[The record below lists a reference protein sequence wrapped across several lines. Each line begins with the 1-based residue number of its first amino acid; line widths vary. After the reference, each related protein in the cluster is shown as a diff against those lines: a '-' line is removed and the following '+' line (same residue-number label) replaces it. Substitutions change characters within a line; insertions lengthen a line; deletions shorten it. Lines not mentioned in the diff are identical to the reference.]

1 MTIADITKNL
11 PLLLVTALLFAL
23 IGWWLRGRRKT
34 VPAATATPASLK
46 SSAGPSNSER
56 QRLREVE
63 AKLRTCESAA
73 ESAGAALASLK
84 KTSVALTE
92 HEVLRAELEIART
105 NAAALDTQ
113 LKKSRE
119 IQAGLQ
125 AQAND
130 AGKKVQARAITL
142 ENDLAAARTDIQRL
156 KTLSEP
162 NTEGMKRLE
171 AEIETVRTRL
181 RAVEAQL
188 AERNAELNA
197 QKASALAAT
206 VRPPRTVAAR
216 ETSPGGALNLLG
228 VESTPVPA
236 SPVNE
241 AAPTPAYAPSGSST
255 KAESAAASRAASE
268 KIPSASGASS
278 LSVKATGASTP
289 SSSNFSSSIPPAAIT
304 TTAAPTPA
312 SASAAASAA
321 TLAPASTP
329 ARAAV
334 PANSAPSVPPAPS
347 ALSAPSTAKTPDL
360 DTPVV
365 AAQAAIVPPVA
376 AIVAAAPRVADLV
389 SAATST
395 APDSKSDPIPAS
407 AAVAKAVQ
415 PGSTNR
421 EATELPTDTGA
432 LPLPGQAAKPEALL
446 SPPISAVDS
455 KEPVAAVRSVS
466 SSPGAAT
473 QQELPLLK
481 LTFADTILPED
492 SILENPVAGFA
503 ATHPALAVPTDDE
516 VVGVESPPG
525 AA

>member
-92 HEVLRAELEIART
+92 HEALRTELEIART

-206 VRPPRTVAAR
+206 VRLPRTVAAR

-228 VESTPVPA
+228 VE
-236 SPVNE
+236 
-241 AAPTPAYAPSGSST
+241 
-255 KAESAAASRAASE
+255 
-268 KIPSASGASS
+268 
-278 LSVKATGASTP
+278 
-289 SSSNFSSSIPPAAIT
+289 
-304 TTAAPTPA
+304 
-312 SASAAASAA
+312 
-321 TLAPASTP
+321 
-329 ARAAV
+329 
-334 PANSAPSVPPAPS
+334 
-347 ALSAPSTAKTPDL
+347 
-360 DTPVV
+360 
-365 AAQAAIVPPVA
+365 
-376 AIVAAAPRVADLV
+376 
-389 SAATST
+389 
-395 APDSKSDPIPAS
+395 SKSDPIPAS

-446 SPPISAVDS
+446 SLPTSAVDS
-455 KEPVAAVRSVS
+455 KEPPAVRSVS

-481 LTFADTILPED
+481 LTFADTILLED
-492 SILENPVAGFA
+492 SLPENPVAGFA
-503 ATHPALAVPTDDE
+503 ATHPVISASADDLKNASAVLGKRIKSDDLTIIEGIGPKISELLIAAGVNTWEALASAQTEQLQSILTAAGPAFAIHHPETWPAQARLAADAKWLELKALQEQLD
-516 VVGVESPPG
+516 GGRTSG
-525 AA
+525 ADYTPNG